1 MKRERLDDY
10 LIRHGYASDK
20 DEAFIVVTEGRVLI
34 NDQKAVSPAQSVDL
48 DSRIEIREPRQ
59 FVGRGARKLE
69 AALDAFG
76 IIHIEDWVCAD
87 IGTATG
93 GFTEVLLLRGAARVY
108 AIDTARGKLALK
120 LRQNPRVIV
129 MEETD
134 VRDLDHLSELIDLVT
149 IDVSLVRLRSILPTA
164 AKFLAPR
171 GFAVVLFKPQY
182 ETRDAA
188 LLRRG
193 VIRNTDDAK
202 HLLEEFIKWAEENG
216 WKVEKWIESP
226 IKGNKGNTEYLLHLK
241 QLDFK

>member
-34 NDQKAVSPAQSVDL
+34 NDQKAVSPAQFIT
-48 DSRIEIREPRQ
+48 DSDRIDVRRGREY
-59 FVGRGARKLE
+59 VGRAAHKLK
-69 AALDAFG
+69 AALDTFD
-76 IIHIEDWVCAD
+76 IIDMKGWVCAD

-134 VRDLDHLSELIDLVT
+134 VRDLDHLPELIDLVT
-149 IDVSLVRLRSILPTA
+149 IDVSLVRLRSILQVA
-164 AKFLAPR
+164 AKFLAPK
-171 GFAVVLFKPQY
+171 GSVVALFKPQY
-182 ETRDAA
+182 ETRDPSI
-188 LLRRG
+188 LRHG
-193 VIRNTDDAK
+193 VIRNPDDAK
-202 HLLEEFIKWAEENG
+202 RLMEEFIGWAEENG

-226 IKGNKGNTEYLLHLK
+226 IRGHKGNAEYLLYLK
-241 QLDFK
+241 SN